1 MSYIAGVTL
10 PPLPFWNTTI
20 IQAVVEVWVSHLG
33 GPKAFAFVLIILI
46 QGVQIRGD
54 VLLVEAVGGAP
65 TPFAVVVV
73 SRPPRTVTVI
83 LVMTIRTVMIGGW
96 SSFPSPCA
104 LTEEETSA
112 IAMKASDT
120 APMAATSTAM
130 RTSQ

>member
-1 MSYIAGVTL
+1 MSTIAGVTL
-10 PPLPFWNTTI
+10 PPASIWNTAI
-20 IQAVVEVWVSHLG
+20 ILAGVEVWVSHLG

-65 TPFAVVVV
+65 PPFAVVVV

-112 IAMKASDT
+112 IALNASDT

>member
-1 MSYIAGVTL
+1 MSTIAGVTL
-10 PPLPFWNTTI
+10 PPASIWNTAI
-20 IQAVVEVWVSHLG
+20 ILAGVEVWVSHLG

-112 IAMKASDT
+112 IAPNASDT